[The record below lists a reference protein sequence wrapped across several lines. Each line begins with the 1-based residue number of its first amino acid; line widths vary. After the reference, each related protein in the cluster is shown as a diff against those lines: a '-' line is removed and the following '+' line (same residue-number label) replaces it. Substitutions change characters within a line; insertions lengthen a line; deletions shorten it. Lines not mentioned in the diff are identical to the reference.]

1 MYRVLFLCRD
11 NSLLS
16 PMAEAYLKSI
26 VAESVEVY
34 SAGVN
39 PKKISSEIIK
49 ILAEDGIDVSGFTTH
64 SLLEYR
70 HIDFDYILTFDAESE
85 AESLH
90 LPSRPVKYHFEF
102 DRLLP
107 EDKIG
112 PETMELY
119 RAIREKMKKTIR
131 NFAKEHLAQ
140 ANTI

>member
-26 VAESVEVY
+26 VVESVEVY

-39 PKKISSEIIK
+39 PKKISSEIVK
-49 ILAEDGIDVSGFTTH
+49 ILNEDGIDVSGFTTH
-64 SLLEYR
+64 SLSEYR

-107 EDKIG
+107 EDKNG

-131 NFAKEHLAQ
+131 NFAKEHFAQ